1 MWCNMRYFGD
11 NNLLC
16 YFAAEQID
24 LVLLDVMMPNKDSL
38 TLCKYLQ
45 NIQGPEVI
53 MLTAMDN
60 TWVIAKEDILKSQKR
75 LKNNSDK

>member
-1 MWCNMRYFGD
+1 MRYFGD

-60 TWVIAKEDILKSQKR
+60 T
-75 LKNNSDK
+75 